1 MRRIFLLIVLAI
13 FFSYADAQS
22 ELAVQKDC
30 NVKIKIPSAWI
41 EKIRHYN
48 YSSNNKELISEFEN
62 FIKPDTLANPHAQH
76 VDEDYG
82 RVFNEVFVDLD
93 GKPGDELAGL
103 IGWDVT
109 CPYLTVFKEEEGN
122 WYLIYLEEIDTFYG
136 APSLSIANCFSP
148 NKTFYLKRVDDH
160 GSGIYIDHYSFYK
173 LVNDKVYHC
182 LDLVNEAHI
191 YGWGLYMNQ
200 AVKMNFQ
207 FDGDGD
213 DGVLVDYNYNFFPG
227 AIKRGACSWC
237 VSEDIPLI
245 KGDAT
250 VYYKW
255 DDKHFIYKLDVQS
268 SQTEVDDL
276 TADKIACFGDFGN
289 DTLFVRAFRGQINEV
304 LKTGS
309 LQQKTILKSYL
320 ALVKKNKTAIT
331 QKMEVTGKAGNTTFY
346 K

>member
-48 YSSNNKELISEFEN
+48 YSSNNKELISEFESY
-62 FIKPDTLANPHAQH
+62 IKPDTLANPHAQH
-76 VDEDYG
+76 VNEDYG
-82 RVFNEVFVDLD
+82 RILNEAFVNLD
-93 GKPGDELAGL
+93 GKPGEELIGL

-109 CPYLTVFKEEEGN
+109 CPYLTVFKQEQGN
-122 WYLIYLEEIDTFYG
+122 WYLIYLEEIDTFYES
-136 APSLSIANCFSP
+136 PSLCIANCFSP
-148 NKTFYLKRVDDH
+148 NKIFYLKRVDDH

-173 LVNDKVYHC
+173 LIDGKVYNC
-182 LDLVNEAHI
+182 LNLVNEAHI

-200 AVKMNFQ
+200 AIKMNFQ
-207 FDGDGD
+207 FDGDGSD
-213 DGVLVDYNYNFFPG
+213 EVLVDYNYNFFPG
-227 AIKRGACSWC
+227 AIKKGACSWC
-237 VSEDIPLI
+237 VSDDIPLV
-245 KGDAT
+245 KGDAS

-255 DDKHFIYKLDVQS
+255 DDMQFIYKLDVQTY
-268 SQTEVDDL
+268 QNQVDDL
-276 TADKIACFGDFGN
+276 TADKISCFGAFGN

-304 LKTGS
+304 LKTGTM
-309 LQQKTILKSYL
+309 QQKAILKKYL
-320 ALVKKNKTAIT
+320 TLVAKDKVAIT
-331 QKMEVTGKAGNTTFY
+331 KKMQVTSKISNTIFY